1 MMSREKPEQIW
12 VASGYGGNTRK
23 PFVSMTVRDLKPVQL
38 SPEEARDLAGNLI
51 ACAEA
56 ADQDA
61 FLVEWFQSEFDLPI
75 ERAAQI
81 LVRYRDARA
90 AREDDTREDG
100 GS

>member
-1 MMSREKPEQIW
+1 
-12 VASGYGGNTRK
+12 
-23 PFVSMTVRDLKPVQL
+23 
-38 SPEEARDLAGNLI
+38 
-51 ACAEA
+51 
-56 ADQDA
+56 
-61 FLVEWFQSEFDLPI
+61 VEWFQSEFDLPI